1 MPIRVLPDALVV
13 RIAAGEVV
21 ERPASVVKE
30 LVENAIDANAT
41 DIRVE
46 CLDGGRRLI
55 RVTDNGSGI
64 PAAEVRLAFAHHAT
78 SKLAS
83 ADDLNNIRTLGFRGE
98 ALASIAAVSQV
109 TCLTRHVDETSG
121 SLLRLDGGQVV
132 AQEPAGRPPGTT
144 ITVEHLFARVPAR
157 LKFLK
162 SIATE
167 RSHIDGVVV
176 RYAMAYP
183 HIRFA
188 LLHDGRLS
196 FQSLGSGD
204 LRDVLV
210 QAYGPE
216 VAAQMVAVDAPA
228 SEGGIAVS
236 GYAGLPPL
244 DHANRSK
251 ITLFVNGRP
260 VQDAKLTHAVVQA
273 YHTLLMAGRYPV
285 AVILV
290 HLPPSEVDVNVHPAK
305 AEVRFRDP
313 EGVFSAVQ
321 RAVRRALLEHLA
333 PPQPPTMFSRPPE
346 AGPTPPHAQPPIPGS
361 AAWERAGIAR
371 QAQGWVSQAAAEL
384 PAPATPA
391 TDRASAQSTDGASV
405 AQASK
410 GLPALRILGQ
420 LAQTY
425 ILAEGPE
432 GLYLIDQHAAHERVL
447 WERLMAQHARGE
459 LPSQPLL
466 NPVVVTLP
474 AESANLLADQRDML
488 HGLGFEIEPFGSNAF
503 LVRSV
508 PALMIQDD
516 ISAALREIVAD
527 LETGETPL
535 RRELEARVLRRV
547 CKRMA
552 VKAGR
557 VLSLAE
563 MQALVHDLEMCES
576 PRTCPHGRPT
586 MIYLG
591 LKQLEKEFGRLG

>member
-1 MPIRVLPDALVV
+1 
-13 RIAAGEVV
+13 
-21 ERPASVVKE
+21 
-30 LVENAIDANAT
+30 
-41 DIRVE
+41 
-46 CLDGGRRLI
+46 
-55 RVTDNGSGI
+55 
-64 PAAEVRLAFAHHAT
+64 
-78 SKLAS
+78 
-83 ADDLNNIRTLGFRGE
+83 
-98 ALASIAAVSQV
+98 
-109 TCLTRHVDETSG
+109 
-121 SLLRLDGGQVV
+121 
-132 AQEPAGRPPGTT
+132 
-144 ITVEHLFARVPAR
+144 
-157 LKFLK
+157 
-162 SIATE
+162 
-167 RSHIDGVVV
+167 
-176 RYAMAYP
+176 
-183 HIRFA
+183 
-188 LLHDGRLS
+188 
-196 FQSLGSGD
+196 
-204 LRDVLV
+204 
-210 QAYGPE
+210 
-216 VAAQMVAVDAPA
+216 
-228 SEGGIAVS
+228 
-236 GYAGLPPL
+236 
-244 DHANRSK
+244 
-251 ITLFVNGRP
+251 
-260 VQDAKLTHAVVQA
+260 
-273 YHTLLMAGRYPV
+273 LLMAGRYPV

-290 HLPPSEVDVNVHPAK
+290 RLPPSEVDVNVHPAK

-321 RAVRRALLEHLA
+321 RAVRHALLEHLA

-563 MQALVHDLEMCES
+563 MQALVRDLEMCES

>member
-1 MPIRVLPDALVV
+1 
-13 RIAAGEVV
+13 
-21 ERPASVVKE
+21 
-30 LVENAIDANAT
+30 
-41 DIRVE
+41 
-46 CLDGGRRLI
+46 
-55 RVTDNGSGI
+55 
-64 PAAEVRLAFAHHAT
+64 
-78 SKLAS
+78 
-83 ADDLNNIRTLGFRGE
+83 
-98 ALASIAAVSQV
+98 
-109 TCLTRHVDETSG
+109 
-121 SLLRLDGGQVV
+121 
-132 AQEPAGRPPGTT
+132 
-144 ITVEHLFARVPAR
+144 
-157 LKFLK
+157 
-162 SIATE
+162 
-167 RSHIDGVVV
+167 
-176 RYAMAYP
+176 
-183 HIRFA
+183 
-188 LLHDGRLS
+188 
-196 FQSLGSGD
+196 
-204 LRDVLV
+204 
-210 QAYGPE
+210 
-216 VAAQMVAVDAPA
+216 
-228 SEGGIAVS
+228 
-236 GYAGLPPL
+236 
-244 DHANRSK
+244 
-251 ITLFVNGRP
+251 
-260 VQDAKLTHAVVQA
+260 
-273 YHTLLMAGRYPV
+273 
-285 AVILV
+285 
-290 HLPPSEVDVNVHPAK
+290 
-305 AEVRFRDP
+305 
-313 EGVFSAVQ
+313 
-321 RAVRRALLEHLA
+321 
-333 PPQPPTMFSRPPE
+333 MFSRPPE

-563 MQALVHDLEMCES
+563 MQALVRDLEMCES

>member
-1 MPIRVLPDALVV
+1 MPIRVLPDALVM

-30 LVENAIDANAT
+30 LVENAIDAGAT
-41 DIRVE
+41 DIRIE
-46 CLDGGRRLI
+46 CLEGGKRLI
-55 RVTDNGSGI
+55 RVADNGSGI
-64 PAAEVRLAFAHHAT
+64 PAAEVALAFTHHAT
-78 SKLAS
+78 SKLTS
-83 ADDLNNIRTLGFRGE
+83 AEDLSSIHTLGFRGE

-109 TCLTRHVDETSG
+109 TCLTRHTDEVSG
-121 SLLRLDGGQVV
+121 TLLRLDGGRIV
-132 AQEPAGRPPGTT
+132 AQAPAGRAPGTT
-144 ITVEHLFARVPAR
+144 MSIEHLFARVPAR

-162 SIATE
+162 SVTTE

-183 HIRFA
+183 HIRFV
-188 LLHDGRLS
+188 LSHDGRPS
-196 FQSLGSGD
+196 FQSPGSGN

-210 QAYGPE
+210 ETYGPDT
-216 VAAQMVAVDAPA
+216 AAQMVTVDAPA
-228 SEGGIAVS
+228 TEGQVAVS
-236 GYAGLPPL
+236 GYVGLPPL

-260 VQDAKLTHAVVQA
+260 VQDAKLAHAVIQA
-273 YHTLLMAGRYPV
+273 YHTLLMTGRYPV

-290 HLPPSEVDVNVHPAK
+290 HLPPTEVDVNVHPAK

-313 EGVFSAVQ
+313 DSVFSAVQ
-321 RAVRRALLEHLA
+321 RAVRRTLLEHLA
-333 PPQPPTMFSRPPE
+333 PPQPSSALSRPPE
-346 AGPTPPHAQPPIPGS
+346 AYSVPWSAQPAIPGS
-361 AAWERAGIAR
+361 AAWERIGIAR
-371 QAQGWVSQAAAEL
+371 QAQGEVEQPVPSS
-384 PAPATPA
+384 PAPDLRQGAP
-391 TDRASAQSTDGASV
+391 AQSADGAPTV
-405 AQASK
+405 GAEG

-420 LAQTY
+420 LAQMY

-459 LPSQPLL
+459 LPSQALL
-466 NPVVVTLP
+466 DPVAVTLP
-474 AESANLLADQRDML
+474 AESANLLADQHDLLRA
-488 HGLGFEIEPFGSNAF
+488 LGFEIEPFGSNTF

-508 PALMIQDD
+508 PALMLQDD
-516 ISAALREIVAD
+516 IAAALREIVAD
-527 LETGETPL
+527 LETGEPIL
-535 RRELEARVLRRV
+535 RQALEARVLRRV

-552 VKAGR
+552 IKAGR

-563 MQALVHDLEMCES
+563 MQALVRDLEACES